1 MYGFK
6 TVPTYVNTLRLALL
20 ASCLVVAIRTTAQTV
35 ELKVALFPYLPS
47 ASNGSNAQ
55 LTARLEK
62 DFEAR
67 NPDVDLILR
76 PLAPVNDDL
85 YDPLWIAGQLKG
97 GVERGFTRARILRPN
112 PPADI

>member
-1 MYGFK
+1 
-6 TVPTYVNTLRLALL
+6 VNTLRLALL

-62 DFEAR
+62 EFEAR

-76 PLAPVNDDL
+76 PLDPVNDDF

-97 GVERGFTRARILRPN
+97 GVERGFTRARIFRPN
-112 PPADI
+112 PPAGI